1 MSSYLG
7 NHESQ
12 VEKIISEMEQLKIE
26 NDSLLASNEK
36 LRSKIDDIDNQK
48 NRKTSSLVFAENQFA
63 LLNKELVSA
72 NEKFAALN
80 KEFALSNEQLKRYH
94 VKQTEFIKTAAYEL
108 KSLTHAILGYSEL
121 LQMDFREENNNND
134 DFTNDS
140 DITKQVL
147 HVIVKSTNELQKLI
161 IKILDVAKNENQP
174 LNTNNKSYI

>member
-7 NHESQ
+7 NHESN

-48 NRKTSSLVFAENQFA
+48 NRKTSLIFAENQFA
-63 LLNKELVSA
+63 LLSKELVSA

-80 KEFALSNEQLKRYH
+80 KEFALSNEQLKWSYI
-94 VKQTEFIKTAAYEL
+94 KQNEFIKMTAYEL

-134 DFTNDS
+134 DFANDS
-140 DITKQVL
+140 DITKKVL
-147 HVIVKSTNELQKLI
+147 QVIVKSTNELQKLI
-161 IKILDVAKNENQP
+161 IKILDVAKSENRP
-174 LNTNNKSYI
+174 LNANNKSYT